1 MIQTATPEE
10 IRERIDRLRQ
20 MGSVPIRRDLGIRT
34 VAIDHEQI
42 IEEMDVGTW
51 LHDERGQVAPGS
63 LGLLVDAVL
72 GRGVM
77 VAVPIDM
84 TMATSHLH
92 IELLRP
98 IPGDAT
104 VIRCVAAPR
113 AIEDSFGLSEGEV
126 VADNGAVVARASLGA
141 ILLPQRQIFSH
152 VDGNGSEAG
161 STAVTAKPVRPH
173 RLIAGSPIHQALA
186 TRVISARASGVRVT
200 NPAAPR
206 WANLSLGVFGG
217 IGVLMGERTMDLAL
231 RVQLDGAVAM
241 RPVELRAAY
250 MRPIPADGSLITSHA
265 QVMYRGRRLAVVRAE
280 VRGPDGRVAVLVDGS
295 YIPTAG

>member
-1 MIQTATPEE
+1 M
-10 IRERIDRLRQ
+10 
-20 MGSVPIRRDLGIRT
+20 
-34 VAIDHEQI
+34 
-42 IEEMDVGTW
+42 
-51 LHDERGQVAPGS
+51 
-63 LGLLVDAVL
+63 GLLVDAVL

-84 TMATSHLH
+84 SMATSHIH

-98 IPGDAT
+98 IPSEAKML
-104 VIRCVAAPR
+104 RCVAAPR

-126 VADNGAVVARASLGA
+126 VADDGTIVARASLGA
-141 ILLPQRQIFSH
+141 ILMPQRRILSS
-152 VDGNGSEAG
+152 VDGGGRNGEPA
-161 STAVTAKPVRPH
+161 APAPKRARPH
-173 RLIAGSPIHQALA
+173 RLIRNSPIHETLG
-186 TRVISARASGVRVT
+186 TRVISARTSGVRVT

-206 WANLSLGVFGG
+206 WANLSSGVFGG

-231 RVQLDGAVAM
+231 RVHLDGAVAM

-250 MRPIPADGSLITSHA
+250 VRPIPADGSLITSHA

-295 YIPTAG
+295 YIPTAA